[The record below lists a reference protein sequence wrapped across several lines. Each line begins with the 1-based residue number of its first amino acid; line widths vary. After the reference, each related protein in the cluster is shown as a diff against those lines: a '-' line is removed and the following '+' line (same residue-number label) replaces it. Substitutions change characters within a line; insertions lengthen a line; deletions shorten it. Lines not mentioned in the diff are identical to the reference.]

1 MSNDSPI
8 LEVRNLQM
16 YFPLESGLWSRIAG
30 TKRVVKALDGVDL
43 SVREGET
50 LGIVGESGCGKSTLA
65 RCLVRMYEPTGGEI
79 LYRGQN
85 ILKFGPKEMKEYRR
99 KVQMIFQDPYS
110 SLDPRVT
117 IRNMLSEVLRLH
129 RISGSKQQREE
140 KMEGLMI
147 SVGLDPAQL
156 GRYPHEFS
164 GGQRQR
170 LCVARALA
178 VEPELIIADESVSAL
193 DVSIQAQT
201 LNLFEELQ
209 KRLGLTMVFISHDL
223 SVVEHISN
231 RVAVMYLGK
240 AVEISDSTELFKDPE
255 HPYTQALISAIPVPD
270 PDVKTNEII
279 LKGDVPTAA
288 NIPKGCRFNPRCQ
301 YAMDVCREIEP
312 QLLQTKTDHFVACHL
327 VNPVAEPMKAQM
339 A

>member
-65 RCLVRMYEPTGGEI
+65 RCLVRMYEPTGGEV

-85 ILKFGPKEMKEYRR
+85 ILKFGPREMKEYRR

-201 LNLFEELQ
+201 
-209 KRLGLTMVFISHDL
+209 
-223 SVVEHISN
+223 
-231 RVAVMYLGK
+231 
-240 AVEISDSTELFKDPE
+240 
-255 HPYTQALISAIPVPD
+255 
-270 PDVKTNEII
+270 
-279 LKGDVPTAA
+279 
-288 NIPKGCRFNPRCQ
+288 
-301 YAMDVCREIEP
+301 
-312 QLLQTKTDHFVACHL
+312 
-327 VNPVAEPMKAQM
+327 
-339 A
+339 

>member
-1 MSNDSPI
+1 
-8 LEVRNLQM
+8 M
-16 YFPLESGLWSRIAG
+16 YFPLESGLVSRIVG
-30 TKRVVKALDGVDL
+30 SKRMVKALDGVDL
-43 SVREGET
+43 NVYEGET
-50 LGIVGESGCGKSTLA
+50 LGVVGESGCGKSTLA

-79 LYRGQN
+79 LFRGRN
-85 ILKFGPKEMKEYRR
+85 VLKFGPSELKEYRR

-117 IRNMLSEVLRLH
+117 VRRMLADVLKLH
-129 RISGSKQQREE
+129 RLSGTSQQLEE

-156 GRYPHEFS
+156 GRFPHEFS

-178 VEPELIIADESVSAL
+178 VEPEVIIADESVSAL
-193 DVSIQAQT
+193 DVSVQAQT

-223 SVVEHISN
+223 SVVEHISS

-240 AVEISDSTELFKDPE
+240 AVELSESTELFNDPE
-255 HPYTQALISAIPVPD
+255 HPYTQALISAVPVPD

-288 NIPKGCRFNPRCQ
+288 NIPPGCRFNPRCQ
-301 YAMDVCREIEP
+301 YAMPVCSEVEP
-312 QLLQTKTDHFVACHL
+312 LFLESKKDHFVACHL
-327 VNPVAEPMKAQM
+327 IHPVEMPPKAIAAQPT
-339 A
+339 AK

>member
-1 MSNDSPI
+1 
-8 LEVRNLQM
+8 M

-30 TKRVVKALDGVDL
+30 SKRVVKALDGVDL
-43 SVREGET
+43 SVTEGET
-50 LGIVGESGCGKSTLA
+50 LGVVGESGCGKSTLA
-65 RCLVRMYEPTGGEI
+65 RCIVRMYEPTGGEV

-85 ILKFGPKEMKEYRR
+85 VLKFGPKEMKEYRR

-110 SLDPRVT
+110 SLDPRTT

-129 RISGSKQQREE
+129 RLSGTKQQLEE
-140 KMEGLMI
+140 KMEGLMT
-147 SVGLDPAQL
+147 SVGLDPDQL
-156 GRYPHEFS
+156 GRFPHEFS

-223 SVVEHISN
+223 SVVEHIST

-240 AVEISDSTELFKDPE
+240 AVEVAESTELFKDPE
-255 HPYTQALISAIPVPD
+255 HPYTQALISAVPVPD

-288 NIPKGCRFNPRCQ
+288 NIPNGCRFNPRCQ
-301 YAMDVCREIEP
+301 YAMDVCREKEP
-312 QLLQTKTDHFVACHL
+312 ELVESKPEHLVACHL
-327 VNPVAEPMKAQM
+327 VNPVAPEIKAS
-339 A
+339 